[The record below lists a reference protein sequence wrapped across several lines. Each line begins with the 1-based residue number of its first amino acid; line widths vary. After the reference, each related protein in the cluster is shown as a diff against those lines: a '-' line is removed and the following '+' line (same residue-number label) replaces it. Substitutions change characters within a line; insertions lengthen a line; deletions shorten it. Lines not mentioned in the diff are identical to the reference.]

1 MKKATFTVKG
11 ERTTGN
17 ISSCILNRGKKTNN
31 DREICLKEDGEVNF
45 SIDFEATP
53 PSETLSF
60 FLEKNH
66 KY

>member
-1 MKKATFTVKG
+1 MVILLVLFLMATKKNSNNSEIHLSENG
-11 ERTTGN
+11 E
-17 ISSCILNRGKKTNN
+17 I
-31 DREICLKEDGEVNF
+31 NF